1 MKKLFSLLVVPFF
14 LFSCAQ
20 KENYRKGEFYLLDD
34 LYKEGVINSNDLLN
48 IVYWNNLGEVY
59 DENNQL
65 VDKSTY
71 VVNELEPLDES
82 IEKDI
87 IENYKVVLLEKY
99 QDDPEIKNNL
109 DSLKISAYCGY
120 YYGYYAIRFND
131 ILDGGTAIEEVK
143 IGEYTLHYPMI
154 SGEKVQ
160 LFKYLDWFKSLIA
173 SFWYNLIFSTLH
185 KYRKNVFSS
194 IKY

>member
-1 MKKLFSLLVVPFF
+1 MKKLFSLLIVPFF

-20 KENYRKGEFYLLDD
+20 NENYKKGEFYLLED

-59 DENNQL
+59 DENNEI
-65 VDKSTY
+65 VDKATY
-71 VVNELEPLDES
+71 TINKLEPLDEA

-99 QDDPEIKNNL
+99 QDYPEIKNNL

-120 YYGYYAIRFND
+120 YSGYYAIRFKD

-143 IGEYTLHYPMI
+143 IGEYTLHYPQI
-154 SGEKVQ
+154 NGEKVQ
-160 LFKYLDWFKSLIA
+160 LFKYH
-173 SFWYNLIFSTLH
+173 N
-185 KYRKNVFSS
+185 
-194 IKY
+194 